1 MTKEEFKALFDHALE
16 VAAENAERKLGRS
29 VPHRFEIEMHGLTPH
44 SRVLRKD
51 EAFEEIYL
59 GPDHFYRI
67 IDLAVRRVSKE
78 VCTVFMRISG
88 HTPGPLNQTWNQP
101 PGNGPFKQVVA
112 AEVTLI

>member
-1 MTKEEFKALFDHALE
+1 MRDFCSTILVLMGQVLPFTFLNMYLPSLTNQWHQSKPIKTMTKEEFKALFDHALE

-59 GPDHFYRI
+59 GP
-67 IDLAVRRVSKE
+67 
-78 VCTVFMRISG
+78 
-88 HTPGPLNQTWNQP
+88 
-101 PGNGPFKQVVA
+101 
-112 AEVTLI
+112 